1 VGGQRAAPWGRRHPH
16 ERDVGCAR
24 VTSGPTKWVLT
35 KGPLFTALYLRS
47 ALLDYCTEGILHLN
61 QSGISINQPSAVG
74 RRPRCPRSQLRL
86 RLPIAITKIL
96 YPATDAEPQGCITP
110 SCTGLKVARTCHC
123 RMQKVPQKHA
133 NASLPTTRREGSLA
147 ERWLAP
153 GFLHSRRGNNGGRSS
168 SWKDG
173 APVGHSISLPL
184 LIYPTWGIPRI
195 TVLRFAQRRFLSN
208 AALRCVPASD
218 PAAGLTDRLSPM
230 GVQYL

>member
-1 VGGQRAAPWGRRHPH
+1 VGSY
-16 ERDVGCAR
+16 E
-24 VTSGPTKWVLT
+24 GPSIY
-35 KGPLFTALYLRS
+35 GPLFTECIAGLLYGRNTAS
-47 ALLDYCTEGILHLN
+47 QSIR

-123 RMQKVPQKHA
+123 GMQKVPQKHA
-133 NASLPTTRREGSLA
+133 NASLPSTRREGSLA

-153 GFLHSRRGNNGGRSS
+153 GFLHSRQGNNGGRSS

-184 LIYPTWGIPRI
+184 LIYPTWLHN
-195 TVLRFAQRRFLSN
+195 TVAHEPEMEER
-208 AALRCVPASD
+208 
-218 PAAGLTDRLSPM
+218 
-230 GVQYL
+230 